1 MMRPSALSRD
11 DFVRRFGAVYEHSP
25 WFAEAVW
32 DAGAPDDEISLRA
45 ALREAVESASRGA
58 RLALI
63 RAHPDLAGR
72 IALSAES
79 SAEQKGAGLDQC
91 SSEEFAAFQELN
103 AAYTEKFGFPFIIA
117 VRGLSRAQI
126 LDAFRQR
133 IANDS
138 EAEFATALEQ
148 IHRIAAFR
156 LHDLF
161 GGT

>member
-1 MMRPSALSRD
+1 MRPPGALSRD
-11 DFVRRFGAVYEHSP
+11 DFVRRFGAVYERSP
-25 WFAEAVW
+25 RFAGAVW
-32 DAGAPDDEISLRA
+32 DAGAPDDEASLRA
-45 ALREAVESASRGA
+45 ALRAAVEDLGPGPQM
-58 RLALI
+58 ALI

-91 SSEEFAAFQELN
+91 TPEEFAAFQQLN

-117 VRGLSRAQI
+117 VRGLTRTLI

-133 IANDS
+133 IANDP
-138 EAEFATALEQ
+138 EAEFAAALGQ
-148 IHRIAAFR
+148 IHRIAALR

-161 GGT
+161 DGA